1 MPSGETLAV
10 PEDEITVLKDQAK
23 YFCLQSLVDML
34 EPSAAPEPAVPA
46 PEPAVPA
53 VAPMDTTIVTD
64 PRHLQTLQE
73 WWPSSTFTLVY
84 R

>member
-46 PEPAVPA
+46 

-64 PRHLQTLQE
+64 PRHLQTLRE